1 VAWCSDPDFRGLFAP
16 FNRGYLSRSYDDT
29 LFTVLPEVGHTVGL
43 GRAQPIDYVALFA
56 EDENRAPEGKGG
68 GINRPG
74 ITCWLLIAPQMASK
88 TYSWQC
94 APSDS
99 LPVDE
104 RRDMERRA
112 SAGRMLKRTHG
123 ITCVLST
130 KWRTGN
136 GISTI

>member
-43 GRAQPIDYVALFA
+43 GRAQPIDCVALFA

-74 ITCWLLIAPQMASK
+74 ITRVMQSFR
-88 TYSWQC
+88 
-94 APSDS
+94 APSFHAAH
-99 LPVDE
+99 PG
-104 RRDMERRA
+104 RDQA
-112 SAGRMLKRTHG
+112 TG
-123 ITCVLST
+123 IDCPQSSVTFD
-130 KWRTGN
+130 
-136 GISTI
+136 